1 MSGVFRNI
9 LVAVDGSA
17 DSDRA
22 LDHAIALTR
31 DQHARLTILTIIPP
45 VSPMVAFTADVAQC
59 AAAIEHA
66 CQQVLREAADRVP
79 GDVGLTTRMAEGVPD
94 RKIIETALDSGAD
107 LIVIGSRGRGRLRG
121 ALLGSVSQA
130 VLHHSPVPVLVA
142 HAPKGE
148 RAAVRRGAQAEG
160 GTEDAGALGAPAAAG
175 PPGRAGLPAARP

>member
-17 DSDRA
+17 DGDRA

-31 DQHARLTILTIIPP
+31 DQHARLTILTVIPP
-45 VSPMVAFTADVAQC
+45 ISPMVAFTADVAQC
-59 AAAIEHA
+59 AQAIAHA
-66 CQQVLREAADRVP
+66 SRTILREAADRVP

-94 RKIIETALDSGAD
+94 RQIIEAAVEGGAD

-142 HAPKGE
+142 HVPKGE
-148 RAAVRRGAQAEG
+148 RAV
-160 GTEDAGALGAPAAAG
+160 AAA
-175 PPGRAGLPAARP
+175 AAAATAAS